1 MKRSSV
7 GPEDAGMLDY
17 DTEREK
23 RGEQVTATSFA
34 RFHASHGEK
43 DTAQALLLRINRE
56 P

>member
-1 MKRSSV
+1 
-7 GPEDAGMLDY
+7 MLDY

-43 DTAQALLLRINRE
+43 DTAQALLLRDQSRALAASN
-56 P
+56 